1 MPKHKPL
8 YTYSRQEA
16 ERSGELNEWVE
27 SFAENCTCARAIERA
42 ITDGYGDNRLDK
54 DSAKK
59 VIKEFGFDRV
69 NWVLANTISEGEED
83 GRYSRENKAWAKKF
97 SVPKDLNF
105 KNYNFAVQSHPGL
118 VDIFT
123 NLARKAWQSLGLY
136 EDAQC
141 YPERMD
147 FTGKIVAIRPD
158 ALIDEYKSADYQL
171 FYASGGNGCRPDALG
186 RKVFGRFVKDGE
198 KACFYRSEIQ
208 GVVKLELLPD
218 WAKAKQAEWS
228 SHLPQ
233 EETGMEE
240 TQ

>member
-1 MPKHKPL
+1 M
-8 YTYSRQEA
+8 
-16 ERSGELNEWVE
+16 
-27 SFAENCTCARAIERA
+27 
-42 ITDGYGDNRLDK
+42 DK
-54 DSAKK
+54 DCAKK
-59 VIKEFGFDRV
+59 IIGEYGFDRV
-69 NWVLANTISEGEED
+69 NWVLANTVCEGEND

-97 SVPKDLNF
+97 SVPQDENF
-105 KNYNFAVQSHPGL
+105 QNCNFAVHSHPGL

-123 NLARKAWQSLGLY
+123 NLARKAWQELGLF
-136 EDAQC
+136 EAEQC

-171 FYASGGNGCRPDALG
+171 FYASSGNGCRPDSIG

-218 WAKAKQAEWS
+218 WAKEKQAEWS
-228 SHLPQ
+228 SQQPAEAEIKEAQ
-233 EETGMEE
+233 
-240 TQ
+240 

>member
-8 YTYSRQEA
+8 YTYSRREA
-16 ERSGELNEWVE
+16 ERSGELNEWAE

-42 ITDGYGDNRLDK
+42 IEDGYGDNRMDK
-54 DSAKK
+54 DCAKK
-59 VIKEFGFDRV
+59 IIGEYGFDRV
-69 NWVLANTISEGEED
+69 NWVLANTVCEGEND

-97 SVPKDLNF
+97 SVPQDENF
-105 KNYNFAVQSHPGL
+105 QNCNFAVHSHPGL

-123 NLARKAWQSLGLY
+123 NLARKAWQELGLF
-136 EDAQC
+136 EAEQC

-147 FTGKIVAIRPD
+147 FTGKIVAIRPG

-171 FYASGGNGCRPDALG
+171 FYASSGNGCRPDSIG

-218 WAKAKQAEWS
+218 WAKEKQAEWS
-228 SHLPQ
+228 SQQPAEAEIKEAQ
-233 EETGMEE
+233 
-240 TQ
+240 